1 MEGCPKPHRIM
12 ITLKSLSMAFL
23 MGGAVLFLVASCA
36 TVQTDPLASG
46 ELRLIGMEVSQREE
60 LRERLPFVVSIR
72 FAADHS
78 PEILKA
84 CFFWSGRGPTCSNI
98 KDVNYG
104 TPGTVRTQIL
114 SKDPGRHLLEAYLV
128 YIRDGKTQTT
138 NVVGTNIRV
147 SGQ

>member
-1 MEGCPKPHRIM
+1 M

-23 MGGAVLFLVASCA
+23 MGGAVLLLVASCA
-36 TVQTDPLASG
+36 TVQTEPLASG

-72 FAADHS
+72 FTADHS

-147 SGQ
+147 FGQ